1 MSTSDITKIEAEESI
16 QISIVIPLFNEEGA
30 VAGLVEEIHEVVN
43 SIELSYEVILV
54 DDGSTDNTKKVLRAL
69 EKQHANIRVF
79 YHRMNYGQSA
89 GLATGFSFA
98 RGNIIITLD
107 GDGQNAPAD
116 IVLLIEKLTDDV
128 DCVCG
133 VRHQRQDGIIKR
145 ISSRIA
151 NQFLRISTGAS
162 FADTGC
168 ALRAIRR
175 EALGELMI
183 FNGMH
188 RFLPSILRLQG
199 YHVVEIPVG
208 HRPRLTG
215 ASKYGIS
222 NRLFRGLRDCFALR
236 WYKARVLQGR
246 RLG

>member
-1 MSTSDITKIEAEESI
+1 MIVKQLVPVEESI
-16 QISIVIPLFNEEGA
+16 QLSIVIPLFNEEGA
-30 VAGLVEEIHEVVN
+30 VTGLVEEIIEVVS
-43 SIELSYEVILV
+43 SIELPHEVILV
-54 DDGSTDNTKKVLRAL
+54 DDGSSDNTKKVLSEL
-69 EKQHANIRVF
+69 EKQHTSVRGF
-79 YHRMNYGQSA
+79 YHRKNYGQSA

-107 GDGQNAPAD
+107 GDGQNDPAD
-116 IVLLIEKLTDDV
+116 ILLLIEKLTDDV

-133 VRHQRQDGIIKR
+133 MRHQRQDGLVKR

-151 NQFLRISTGAS
+151 NRLRDITTGVS
-162 FADTGC
+162 FADAGC
-168 ALRAIRR
+168 ALRAVRR
-175 EALGELMI
+175 EALDELII

-215 ASKYGIS
+215 VSKYGIS
-222 NRLFRGLRDCFALR
+222 NRLFRGLLDCFALR
-236 WYKARVLQGR
+236 WYKARVFQGR